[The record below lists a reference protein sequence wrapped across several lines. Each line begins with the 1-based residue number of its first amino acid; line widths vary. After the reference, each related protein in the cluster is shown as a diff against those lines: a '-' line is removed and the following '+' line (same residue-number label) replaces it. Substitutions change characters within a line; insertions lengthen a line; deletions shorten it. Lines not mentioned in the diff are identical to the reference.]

1 LCIEYDKERKECLRF
16 LQHDDT
22 RYDKIS
28 DEDHGS
34 LEWLWKHP
42 QYQKWSTPTTSS
54 LLYIEGKPGSGKS
67 TLAKY
72 LEKNLRNKVPNA
84 SSSTIVHY
92 FYTFR
97 GTELESTHENM
108 LRSILHSIL
117 QKDES
122 AFFHFQQEF
131 RNLERRIL
139 QRHHSLEWPYESLK
153 KVLSSFASHPSTKP
167 LYIIVDAIDESI
179 EDDRRSIVELICQLC
194 SDENPC
200 NIKVF
205 MASRPVAQLKHCIR
219 DHHQVIIMQEQNK
232 DDISRFAVSFLNTDL
247 HLSGKILCE
256 ASDYIT
262 ENAEGVFVWVSL
274 VKTELLTHV
283 ECGRPEAEILQCL
296 KALPRDL
303 KDMYTAM
310 FHRLEIGQHQVIQDR
325 IKIFRFVF
333 CALRPLTVLE
343 LRDALATPDDYNP
356 SYQHTQQDIRAVKRR
371 IEHCGGSFLEIKQ
384 DDTVQFMHQTAREFL
399 IRTIPN
405 ASNLKFEINDMAHKA
420 ITATL
425 IQYLMHCFSCP
436 SIRRSFSKINSWS
449 PKDIRAY
456 AEYLN
461 EWPLVEYSFRYIKDH
476 HDIC

>member
-16 LQHDDT
+16 LEHDDT

-28 DEDHGS
+28 DEHHGS

-42 QYQKWSTPTTSS
+42 QYQKWLTSTTSS

-72 LEKNLRNKVPNA
+72 LEKNLAHRVPNA

-97 GTELESTHENM
+97 GTVLESTHENM

-122 AFFHFQQEF
+122 TFFHFQLEF
-131 RNLERRIL
+131 RNLQRRIL
-139 QRHHSLEWPYESLK
+139 QRPHSLEWPYESLK

-167 LYIIVDAIDESI
+167 LYIILDAIDESI
-179 EDDRRSIVELICQLC
+179 EDDRRSIIELICQLC
-194 SDENPC
+194 SDKNPC

-205 MASRPVAQLKHCIR
+205 LASRPVAELKHRIR
-219 DHHQVIIMQEQNK
+219 DHHQILIMQEQNQH
-232 DDISRFAVSFLNTDL
+232 DISRFAVSFLNTDL
-247 HLSGKILCE
+247 HLSGKILRE
-256 ASDYIT
+256 ATDYIT

-283 ECGRPEAEILQCL
+283 ERGRPEAEIFQCL

-310 FHRLEIGQHQVIQDR
+310 FHRLENGQHQVIQDR
-325 IKIFRFVF
+325 IRIFRFVLF
-333 CALRPLTVLE
+333 ALRPLTVLE
-343 LRDALATPDDYNP
+343 LHNALATPDDCNP
-356 SYQHTQQDIRAVKRR
+356 SYEGIQQDICAVKRR
-371 IEHCGGSFLEIKQ
+371 IEYCGGSFLEIKR
-384 DDTVQFMHQTAREFL
+384 DETVQFMHQTAREFL
-399 IRTIPN
+399 IRAIPN
-405 ASNLKFEINDMAHKA
+405 ASNLQFEINHMAHKA
-420 ITATL
+420 ITATC
-425 IQYLMHCFSCP
+425 IQYLMHCFSSP
-436 SIRRSFSKINSWS
+436 SIRGGFSKVQSWS
-449 PKDIRAY
+449 PKDFRAY

-461 EWPLVEYSFRYIKDH
+461 EWPLVEYSLRYIKYH